1 MAQILAEGVDVANH
15 QMGLNWADLARA
27 GKTFGW
33 AKLTEGI
40 QYTDPWADEHQA
52 SAHSAGMAFGAYH
65 FARPDTNPPQAD
77 AEWFA
82 HVLTSRGLHKA
93 GYLPPLFDIEDPRPG
108 FTLRDNNVVGA
119 SSVRGWCHEFLRLL
133 LDYTGRTDIV
143 TYASTDFIANRLG
156 GEGFLAHDNMRLL
169 VAHYGRPAGSPGWMT
184 AKVIGH
190 QYRSDGMVAGWPKG
204 LDFDALLV
212 PLESLLSGAPAP
224 TPNPGGG
231 TGGGGVVPAPNGENR
246 SGGDGFW
253 WNLPPGEYYG
263 HIKGP
268 YASHGGYF
276 PAEREWVRK
285 IQKALIRL
293 GHARRNNG
301 ASVTDPNGGW
311 ADGLYEQATVDA
323 VKRFQAANN
332 LIQTGNVWPDDW
344 ERLPLRTGD

>member
-1 MAQILAEGVDVANH
+1 MAEILAEGVDVANH
-15 QMGLNWADLARA
+15 QMGLRWPDLARA

-52 SAHSAGMAFGAYH
+52 SAHEAGMAFGAYH

-77 AEWFA
+77 AEWAA

-93 GYLPPLFDIEDPRPG
+93 GYLPWFLDMEDPRPG
-108 FTLRDNNVVGA
+108 VVLRDDNVVGA
-119 SSVRGWCHEFLRLL
+119 DSVRGWTHECLRLVSE
-133 LDYTGRTDIV
+133 YIGRTDLI

-156 GEGFLAHDNMRLL
+156 GEEFLPHPDMRLL
-169 VAHYGRPAGSPGWMT
+169 VAHYGRPAGQPGWMT

-224 TPNPGGG
+224 TPG
-231 TGGGGVVPAPNGENR
+231 GGGGVVPAPNGENI
-246 SGGDGFW
+246 SGGDGLP
-253 WNLPPGEYYG
+253 WNLPPEHYYG
-263 HIKGP
+263 PIWGP
-268 YASHGGYF
+268 NESHGGYY
-276 PAEREWVRK
+276 PAERDTVRK
-285 IQKALIRL
+285 IQKALVRL

-301 ASVTDPNGGW
+301 ASVTDPNAGW
-311 ADGLYEQATVDA
+311 ADGKYEQATVDA
-323 VKRFQAANN
+323 VKRFQAANS
-332 LIQTGNVWPDDW
+332 LIPTGNVWPDDW